1 MSTNTYPPI
10 LRLDKR
16 KIRIAMIDSD
26 VTIPQIAQRMGVT
39 RQTIYNALNGR
50 NASLSTVSEIAAAL
64 GVDPISILKTEE

>member
-1 MSTNTYPPI
+1 MSTNTYHPI

>member
-1 MSTNTYPPI
+1 MNEKIPT

-16 KIRIAMIDSD
+16 KIRIALINSD
-26 VTIPQIAQRMGVT
+26 MTIPQIAQRMGVT

>member
-1 MSTNTYPPI
+1 MSTNTYPPH

>member
-16 KIRIAMIDSD
+16 KIRIALINSD
-26 VTIPQIAQRMGVT
+26 MTIPQIAQRMGVT

>member
-1 MSTNTYPPI
+1 MSTNTYPPL

-16 KIRIAMIDSD
+16 KIRIALIDSD
-26 VTIPQIAQRMGVT
+26 MTIPQIAQRMGVT

>member
-1 MSTNTYPPI
+1 MSTNTYPPL

-16 KIRIAMIDSD
+16 KIRIAMINAD
-26 VTIPQIAQRMGVT
+26 VTVPQIAQRMGVT

>member
-1 MSTNTYPPI
+1 MSTNTYPSL

>member
-1 MSTNTYPPI
+1 MSTNTYPPL

-26 VTIPQIAQRMGVT
+26 VTIPQIAQRRGVT

>member
-26 VTIPQIAQRMGVT
+26 MTIPQIAQRIGVT

>member
-16 KIRIAMIDSD
+16 KIRIALIDSD
-26 VTIPQIAQRMGVT
+26 MTIPQIAQRMGVT

-50 NASLSTVSEIAAAL
+50 NASLSTVSDIAAAL

>member
-1 MSTNTYPPI
+1 MSTNTYPSL

-16 KIRIAMIDSD
+16 KIRIALIDSD
-26 VTIPQIAQRMGVT
+26 MTIPQIAQRMGVT

>member
-16 KIRIAMIDSD
+16 KIRIALIDSD
-26 VTIPQIAQRMGVT
+26 MTIPQIAQRMGVT

>member
-1 MSTNTYPPI
+1 MSTNTYPPL